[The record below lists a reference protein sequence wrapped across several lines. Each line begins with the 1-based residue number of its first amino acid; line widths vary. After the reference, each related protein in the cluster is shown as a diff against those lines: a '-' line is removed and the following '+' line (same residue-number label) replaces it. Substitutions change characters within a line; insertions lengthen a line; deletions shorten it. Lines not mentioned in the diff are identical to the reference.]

1 MHIILFHSEGVAAG
15 WGLGAG
21 GRCYV
26 FGAGDAGEQCCVEE
40 LPFCLDSTSE
50 YRVKKQSREVNV
62 CE

>member
-1 MHIILFHSEGVAAG
+1 MHVILFHSEGVAAG
-15 WGLGAG
+15 WGLGTDAT
-21 GRCYV
+21 V
-26 FGAGDAGEQCCVEE
+26 FGAGDAGEECCVEE